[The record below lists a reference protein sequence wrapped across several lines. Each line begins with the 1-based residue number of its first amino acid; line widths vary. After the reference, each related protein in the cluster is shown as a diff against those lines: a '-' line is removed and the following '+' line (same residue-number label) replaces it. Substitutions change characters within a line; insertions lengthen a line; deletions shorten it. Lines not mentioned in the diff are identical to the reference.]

1 MRLNRF
7 FKSIAT
13 KRRSTCTSAQTD
25 WLYRSKCH
33 FPSNPCCYD
42 TIADNTF
49 TYQLWK
55 TSIEFSTFSAH
66 PTCCQHYIRCKTAVF
81 NPHYTFIVIL
91 LLFFSLISFD
101 FESSSL
107 TDLTA
112 FALKP
117 SDQKHFPK
125 PSSAY
130 IKSNL
135 VSCSCMLLEA
145 FPR

>member
-7 FKSIAT
+7 LKSIAT
-13 KRRSTCTSAQTD
+13 KRRSTCAGAQTE

-42 TIADNTF
+42 TITDNTF

-66 PTCCQHYIRCKTAVF
+66 PTCCRHYIRCKTAAF

-91 LLFFSLISFD
+91 LLFFSFD

-107 TDLTA
+107 ADLTA
-112 FALKP
+112 FGLKP
-117 SDQKHFPK
+117 SDQKNHHLPK
-125 PSSAY
+125 TIERIY
-130 IKSNL
+130 QVK
-135 VSCSCMLLEA
+135 
-145 FPR
+145 PRSL

>member
-7 FKSIAT
+7 LKSIAT
-13 KRRSTCTSAQTD
+13 KRRSTCAGAQTE

-42 TIADNTF
+42 TITDNTF

-66 PTCCQHYIRCKTAVF
+66 PTCCRLYIRCKTAAF
-81 NPHYTFIVIL
+81 NPHYAFIVIL

-107 TDLTA
+107 ADLTA
-112 FALKP
+112 FGLKP
-117 SDQKHFPK
+117 SDQKNHHLPK
-125 PSSAY
+125 TIERIY
-130 IKSNL
+130 QVK
-135 VSCSCMLLEA
+135 
-145 FPR
+145 PRSL